1 MLVHKINKEIMKEI
15 ENNGLSNL
23 KYEELIAISG
33 GTDPGDAV
41 HDFGVLI
48 GKIGGW
54 IKNAFT
60 NDPQPISDTWMLD
73 VAPKTLFG

>member
-1 MLVHKINKEIMKEI
+1 MKEI
-15 ENNGLSNL
+15 DLNGFCNLS
-23 KYEELIAISG
+23 YEELIEISG

-41 HDFGVLI
+41 HDFGIII

-60 NDPQPISDTWMLD
+60 AESNDEWMLD
-73 VAPKTLFG
+73 VDPKVLFG

>member
-1 MLVHKINKEIMKEI
+1 MKEI

-23 KYEELIAISG
+23 KFEELIAISG

-41 HDFGVLI
+41 HDLGVLI

-54 IKNAFT
+54 IKNSFT
-60 NDPQPISDTWMLD
+60 NNPEGINTWMLD
-73 VAPKTLFG
+73 VDPKTLFG